1 MAGKG
6 GAREGAGR
14 KSNAEKY
21 GVQIAE
27 YTDRCAEFLD
37 DAQEK
42 LRELI
47 EGATRSECKRARAGT
62 VTRKDVVR
70 DEDGEPIADK
80 NGKLTVIEIKV
91 FPDLPDDEMVIV
103 EERTISLPPDL
114 RAIEC
119 LTDRVCGRPIP
130 SEELA
135 PDPADQAINPMDLES
150 LPIEDLDALES
161 IARKIAEGGPGSGSL
176 GDRRGEDAAS

>member
-70 DEDGEPIADK
+70 DEDRRGADDQPAPRSP
-80 NGKLTVIEIKV
+80 GDRM
-91 FPDLPDDEMVIV
+91 PHRPG
-103 EERTISLPPDL
+103 L
-114 RAIEC
+114 R
-119 LTDRVCGRPIP
+119 
-130 SEELA
+130 
-135 PDPADQAINPMDLES
+135 PADPFRGA
-150 LPIEDLDALES
+150 
-161 IARKIAEGGPGSGSL
+161 GP
-176 GDRRGEDAAS
+176 